1 MKKSVN
7 ILKGLK
13 TVVAASAVLG
23 VVMLQ
28 PVSAA
33 VLESEV
39 VAKAA
44 PDECFNGL
52 GQDYD
57 GVHPIP
63 AFNTW
68 NVDDCT
74 DEAPPKVNQAYVW
87 GMTKTD
93 THVWFGTAPNTLC
106 MVNGT
111 YHQQTTTTL
120 NDSWVCEQSV
130 SRYPDFMSGVT
141 GQDYSALKLMGL
153 GDWRTPKIYRYNIAT
168 GENEDKTPNPLTPEG
183 QLILST
189 VGLRSAGTHNGVVFL
204 AGPGFGGGDS
214 SVNMFAFNAAT
225 GDFLESRAFTD
236 YDNIR
241 KWIVAN
247 NELYTAV
254 GDKNA
259 TVVGETEEYAGRV
272 LKWEG
277 DITDPFNFK
286 EVGYLPGSGAELA
299 FHDGRLFV
307 TTWPGAELTGS
318 AAFSGLYMS
327 ETVPTTGGLDTL
339 TVWKEIWNA
348 AEYEPDPVVA
358 RTYGG
363 GAVAS
368 FDGHLYWGTMH
379 VPGLALA
386 AAVLF
391 YDLNTSDEEL
401 MQEAMMA
408 TNRAISIYRA
418 SNFDNN
424 DTGTKEL
431 LYGESTL
438 KQYSPPNNTFVDVP
452 NKMGTALWGEAGFGN
467 KLNNYTWTMNVFK
480 DILYVG
486 TMDWGYLLDEML
498 KSSDMSSLEI
508 ALLLNKL
515 GIDINAGADLWRIES
530 SAGSGAIAEDLT
542 GIGNYGSYGIR
553 TMVSDADHL
562 YLGMANPMNLMTDL
576 TDDKPEGGWE
586 LIKMSEKTS
595 TGGSSGGGGG
605 CTYNPDSTKF
615 DMMIFFLLALSLLYA
630 GRRRL
635 IK

>member
-1 MKKSVN
+1 
-7 ILKGLK
+7 
-13 TVVAASAVLG
+13 
-23 VVMLQ
+23 
-28 PVSAA
+28 
-33 VLESEV
+33 
-39 VAKAA
+39 
-44 PDECFNGL
+44 
-52 GQDYD
+52 
-57 GVHPIP
+57 
-63 AFNTW
+63 
-68 NVDDCT
+68 
-74 DEAPPKVNQAYVW
+74 
-87 GMTKTD
+87 
-93 THVWFGTAPNTLC
+93 
-106 MVNGT
+106 
-111 YHQQTTTTL
+111 
-120 NDSWVCEQSV
+120 
-130 SRYPDFMSGVT
+130 
-141 GQDYSALKLMGL
+141 MGL
-153 GDWRTPKIYRYNIAT
+153 GDWRAPKIYRYDIAT
-168 GENEDKTPNPLTPEG
+168 GVNEDKTPSPLTEAG
-183 QLILST
+183 QHILST

-204 AGPGFGGGDS
+204 AGPGFGGGEM

-225 GDFLESRAFTD
+225 GDFLGSHVFTD

-247 NELYTAV
+247 GELYTAV

-259 TVVGETEEYAGRV
+259 TVVGETEEYVGRV

-277 DITDPFNFK
+277 DINNPFDFK

-307 TTWPGAELTGS
+307 STWPGAELTGS

-327 ETVPTTGGLDTL
+327 ETVPATGGLNTL

-348 AEYEPDPVVA
+348 ADYEPDPVVA

-379 VPGLALA
+379 VPGVALMA
-386 AAVLF
+386 ATQAYGL
-391 YDLNTSDEEL
+391 DTNDDAL
-401 MQEAMMA
+401 MRDAMIA

-418 SNFDNN
+418 SNFTDN
-424 DTGTKEL
+424 GAATKEL
-431 LYGESTL
+431 LYGDSKLGKYDTNMT
-438 KQYSPPNNTFVDVP
+438 SPTFETFIEVDNN
-452 NKMGTALWGEAGFGN
+452 MGAALWGEAGFGN
-467 KLNNYTWTMNVFK
+467 AFNNYTWTMNVFK

-486 TMDWGYLLDEML
+486 TMDWSYLLEELAADYGLSPAEVAYL
-498 KSSDMSSLEI
+498 LSS
-508 ALLLNKL
+508 AHK
-515 GIDINAGADLWRIES
+515 GADLWRIES

-595 TGGSSGGGGG
+595 TGGSGGGGGG
-605 CTYNPDSTKF
+605 CTYNPNNTKF
-615 DMMIFFLLALSLLYA
+615 DLMIFLLALSLLYPW
-630 GRRRL
+630 RRKL